1 MILPR
6 VKGSGHER
14 GKPLSSAFDAIY
26 GISVL
31 DSDLNILLANKTVEK
46 WHSHVLPVL
55 GRKCYEAYHGKS
67 KPYEFCPAERSLNDH
82 SVQHE
87 IVPVVELDGTKG
99 WREVSAFPVF
109 GQNANLI
116 CVVVCVRETKG
127 RKQAED
133 PQKEYCEL
141 EKRLHERTIELSK
154 TKKELQAAISGLK
167 KAEKS
172 QKKTRAELELQTCIL
187 DETNTALNVLMQQGI
202 EAKTELENRVLQNAK
217 ELIVPFL
224 ERLNKTIL
232 DSKQK
237 AYVSV
242 IESNLNEIV
251 APLVREFSKINLKLT
266 PAEIQ
271 VIDLVRQGK
280 TTKEIAQFLNLAT
293 STIDF
298 HRSNIR
304 EKLGIKNKKINL
316 RAHLL
321 SIS

>member
-1 MILPR
+1 M
-6 VKGSGHER
+6 KHER
-14 GKPLSSAFDAIY
+14 GKHLNSAFDAICH

-31 DSDLNILLANKTVEK
+31 DSDLNILLVNKTVEK
-46 WHSHVLPVL
+46 WHSHALPVI

-67 KPYEFCPAERSLNDH
+67 KCCEFCPAERSLKNH

-87 IVPVVELDGTKG
+87 IVPVVELDGAEG
-99 WREVSAFPVF
+99 WREVCAFPIF
-109 GQNANLI
+109 GQNANLTG
-116 CVVVCVRETKG
+116 VVVCVREIKG
-127 RKQAED
+127 RKEVED
-133 PQKEYCEL
+133 LQKKYCEL

-187 DETNTALNVLMQQGI
+187 EETNTALNVLMQQRI
-202 EAKTELENRVLQNAK
+202 EAKTELEETVLLNAK

-224 ERLNKTIL
+224 ERLNKSRL

-237 AYVSV
+237 AYINI

-251 APLVREFSKINLKLT
+251 APLVRKFSKINLKLT

-271 VIDLVRQGK
+271 VTNLVRQGK
-280 TTKEIAQFLNLAT
+280 TTKEIAELLNLAT
-293 STIDF
+293 STIDT
-298 HRSNIR
+298 HRNKIR
-304 EKLGIKNKKINL
+304 KKLGIKNKKINL
-316 RAHLL
+316 RTYLRTHPF
-321 SIS
+321 ST

>member
-1 MILPR
+1 M
-6 VKGSGHER
+6 KHER
-14 GKPLSSAFDAIY
+14 GKHLNSAFDAICH

-31 DSDLNILLANKTVEK
+31 DSDLNILLADKTVEK
-46 WHSHVLPVL
+46 WYSHALPVI

-67 KPYEFCPAERSLNDH
+67 KCCEFCPAERSLKNH

-87 IVPVVELDGTKG
+87 IVPVVELDGAEG
-99 WREVSAFPVF
+99 WREVCAFPIF
-109 GQNANLI
+109 GQNANLTG
-116 CVVVCVRETKG
+116 VVVCVREIKG
-127 RKQAED
+127 RKEVED
-133 PQKEYCEL
+133 LQKKYCEL

-187 DETNTALNVLMQQGI
+187 EETNTALNVLMQQRI
-202 EAKTELENRVLQNAK
+202 EAKTELEETVLLNAK

-224 ERLNKTIL
+224 ERLNKSRL

-237 AYVSV
+237 AYVNI

-251 APLVREFSKINLKLT
+251 APLVRKFSKINLKLT

-271 VIDLVRQGK
+271 VTNLVRQGK
-280 TTKEIAQFLNLAT
+280 TTKEIAELLNLAT
-293 STIDF
+293 STIDT
-298 HRSNIR
+298 HRNKIR
-304 EKLGIKNKKINL
+304 KKLGIKNKKINL
-316 RAHLL
+316 RTYLRTHPF
-321 SIS
+321 ST

>member
-1 MILPR
+1 MKHER
-6 VKGSGHER
+6 VKH
-14 GKPLSSAFDAIY
+14 LNSAFDAICH

-46 WHSHVLPVL
+46 WYSHALPVI
-55 GRKCYEAYHGKS
+55 GRKCYKAYHGKS
-67 KPYEFCPAERSLNDH
+67 KPCEFCPAEKSLKNH

-87 IVPVVELDGTKG
+87 IVPVVEPDGAEG
-99 WREVSAFPVF
+99 WREVCAFPIF
-109 GQNANLI
+109 GQNANLTG
-116 CVVVCVRETKG
+116 VVVCVREIKG

-133 PQKEYCEL
+133 LQKEYCEL
-141 EKRLHERTIELSK
+141 EKRLHERTIEFSK
-154 TKKELQAAISGLK
+154 TKKELRAAISGLK
-167 KAEKS
+167 KAGKS
-172 QKKTRAELELQTCIL
+172 QKKTRAELELQTCKL
-187 DETNTALNVLMQQGI
+187 EETNTAFKVLMQQRI
-202 EAKTELENRVLQNAK
+202 EAKTELEETVLLNAK

-224 ERLNKTIL
+224 ERLNKSRL

-237 AYVSV
+237 AYVNI

-251 APLVREFSKINLKLT
+251 TPLVREFSKTNLKLT
-266 PAEIQ
+266 PTEIQ
-271 VIDLVRQGK
+271 VIDFVRHGK
-280 TTKEIAQFLNLAT
+280 TSKEIAQFLNLAT

-316 RAHLL
+316 TTHLL

>member
-1 MILPR
+1 MLFSLWPDIFRP
-6 VKGSGHER
+6 
-14 GKPLSSAFDAIY
+14 
-26 GISVL
+26 ISI
-31 DSDLNILLANKTVEK
+31 DI
-46 WHSHVLPVL
+46 
-55 GRKCYEAYHGKS
+55 GYEAYHGKS
-67 KPYEFCPAERSLNDH
+67 KCCEFCPAERSLKNH

-87 IVPVVELDGTKG
+87 IVPVVELDGAEG

-109 GQNANLI
+109 GQNANLTG
-116 CVVVCVRETKG
+116 VVVCVRETKG
-127 RKQAED
+127 RKEIED
-133 PQKEYCEL
+133 LRKEYCEL

-154 TKKELQAAISGLK
+154 TKKELQAAMFGLK

-172 QKKTRAELELQTCIL
+172 LKKTRAELELQTCKIK
-187 DETNTALNVLMQQGI
+187 ETNTALKVLMQQRI
-202 EAKTELENRVLQNAK
+202 EARTELEDTVLLNAK
-217 ELIVPFL
+217 KLIMPFL
-224 ERLNKTIL
+224 ERLNKSRL

-237 AYVSV
+237 AYVNI

-271 VIDLVRQGK
+271 VIDFIRHGK
-280 TTKEIAQFLNLAT
+280 TTKEIAQFLNLAI

-316 RAHLL
+316 RTHLL

>member
-1 MILPR
+1 M
-6 VKGSGHER
+6 KHKR
-14 GKPLSSAFDAIY
+14 GKLLSAVAFDTICH

-46 WHSHVLPVL
+46 WHSHALPVL

-67 KPYEFCPAERSLNDH
+67 KCCEFCPAERSLKNH

-87 IVPVVELDGTKG
+87 IVPVVELDGAEG

-109 GQNANLI
+109 DQNVDLTG
-116 CVVVCVRETKG
+116 VVVCVREIKG
-127 RKQAED
+127 RKEVED
-133 PQKEYCEL
+133 LQKEYCEL
-141 EKRLHERTIELSK
+141 EKRLHKRTIELSK
-154 TKKELQAAISGLK
+154 TKKELKAAISGLK

-172 QKKTRAELELQTCIL
+172 QKKTRAELELQTCIVE
-187 DETNTALNVLMQQGI
+187 ETNTALNVLMQQKI
-202 EAKTELENRVLQNAK
+202 EAKTELEETVLLNAK

-224 ERLNKTIL
+224 ERLNKSGL

-237 AYVSV
+237 TYVNI
-242 IESNLNEIV
+242 IESNLNAIV
-251 APLVREFSKINLKLT
+251 TPLVREFSKINMKLT

-271 VIDLVRQGK
+271 VIDFVRHGN

-304 EKLGIKNKKINL
+304 KKLGIKNKKINL
-316 RAHLL
+316 GTHLL

>member
-1 MILPR
+1 M
-6 VKGSGHER
+6 KHER
-14 GKPLSSAFDAIY
+14 GEFLNIAFDAICH

-31 DSDLNILLANKTVEK
+31 DSDLNIMLVNKTVEK
-46 WHSHVLPVL
+46 WHSHALPVL
-55 GRKCYEAYHGKS
+55 GKKCYEAYHGKS
-67 KPYEFCPAERSLNDH
+67 KCCEFCPAERSLKNH

-87 IVPVVELDGTKG
+87 IVPVVEVDGAEG

-109 GQNANLI
+109 DQNADLTG
-116 CVVVCVRETKG
+116 VVVCVREIKG
-127 RKQAED
+127 RKEVED
-133 PQKEYCEL
+133 LQKEYCEL
-141 EKRLHERTIELSK
+141 EKRLHERTIEFSK
-154 TKKELQAAISGLK
+154 TKKELQAAIYGLK

-172 QKKTRAELELQTCIL
+172 LKKTRAESESQTCKIK
-187 DETNTALNVLMQQGI
+187 EINTALKVLMQQRI
-202 EAKTELENRVLQNAK
+202 EAKTELEETVLQNAK

-224 ERLNKTIL
+224 ERLKKSRLN
-232 DSKQK
+232 SRQK
-237 AYVSV
+237 AYVNI

-266 PAEIQ
+266 PTEIQ
-271 VIDLVRQGK
+271 VIDFVRHGK

-316 RAHLL
+316 RTHLL

>member
-1 MILPR
+1 M
-6 VKGSGHER
+6 KHER
-14 GKPLSSAFDAIY
+14 GKHLNSAFDAICY

-31 DSDLNILLANKTVEK
+31 DSDLNILLTNKTVEK
-46 WHSHVLPVL
+46 WHSHALPVI

-67 KPYEFCPAERSLNDH
+67 KCCEFCPAEKSLKNH

-87 IVPVVELDGTKG
+87 IVPVVELDGAEG

-109 GQNANLI
+109 DQNVDLTG
-116 CVVVCVRETKG
+116 VVVCVREIKG
-127 RKQAED
+127 RKEVED
-133 PQKEYCEL
+133 LRKEYCEL

-154 TKKELQAAISGLK
+154 TKKELQAAISGLR

-172 QKKTRAELELQTCIL
+172 QKKTRAELELQTCIVE
-187 DETNTALNVLMQQGI
+187 ETNTALNVLMQQRI
-202 EAKTELENRVLQNAK
+202 EAKTELEETVLLNAK

-224 ERLNKTIL
+224 ERLNKSGL
-232 DSKQK
+232 NSKQK
-237 AYVSV
+237 AYVNI

-266 PAEIQ
+266 STEIQ
-271 VIDLVRQGK
+271 VIDLVRHGK

-304 EKLGIKNKKINL
+304 KKLGIKNKKINL
-316 RAHLL
+316 TTHLL
-321 SIS
+321 SIL